1 MIADQL
7 PSIVERA
14 REGVALC
21 DDMVRGAIAAE
32 EDNDLLR
39 YARDM
44 HTGSLFGARFRKDKD
59 VIKLFRIDHRLL
71 HGQVGF
77 SWVRSIGADCILIAD
92 DDSATD
98 SLKMATLRLA
108 KPQGI
113 KLVVKT
119 IDDSIKAIK
128 SGATDKYKLFIVT
141 GSVKDAKR
149 ICDEIPEIQSI
160 QPRRHPRNRE
170 WGPVR

>member
-1 MIADQL
+1 MA
-7 PSIVERA
+7 RA
-14 REGVALC
+14 R
-21 DDMVRGAIAAE
+21 AAAF
-32 EDNDLLR
+32 R
-39 YARDM
+39 AK
-44 HTGSLFGARFRKDKD
+44 RFRKDND

-98 SLKMATLRLA
+98 SLKLATLRLA

-119 IDDSIKAIK
+119 VEDSIKAIT
-128 SGATDKYKLFIVT
+128 SGVTDKYKLFIVT
-141 GSVKDAKR
+141 GSVADAKR
-149 ICDEIPEIQSI
+149 ICDAIPEIKSVNLGGI
-160 QPRRHPRNRE
+160 KKRE
-170 WGPVR
+170 GTRQVSQAIFLLPEEEDMLHELAGRGIELEIRQVPTETKTIYA